1 MSYQKE
7 LENLVLSNQKL
18 SGVKKILIFDGKD
31 PRAIKA
37 AKNLKSQGLVHPI
50 LLSETQ
56 FDSEGVE
63 LEVLSEEKIQLFAKE
78 FFEFRK
84 GKETE
89 EGALKAMKTLPF
101 YACMLLRK
109 GLVDGVIGGLEFPT
123 ADILRAAFKV
133 IGPVKGIKTI
143 SSVMIMHKNN
153 EKFIFSDISVNIS
166 PSSEQLAEIGHN
178 ATLFA
183 KNLGFNPNV
192 AFLSFST
199 SGSGK
204 SLEAEAVETATKL
217 YNENAS
223 TKALGEIQFDAAMD
237 LEIRKAKYKGEM
249 NLDPVNVLIFPNL
262 NAGNIGY
269 KIAQRLGG
277 FGAIGPIIT
286 GIAKPI
292 NDLSRGSTVEDI
304 FNTALIT
311 ALQAEGTK

>member
-18 SGVKKILIFDGKD
+18 SGIKKILIIDGID
-31 PRAIKA
+31 PRAVEA
-37 AKNLKSQGLVHPI
+37 AKQLKDQGLVHPI
-50 LLSETQ
+50 LLCEEK
-56 FDSEGVE
+56 FDSKGVDI
-63 LEVLSEEKIQLFAKE
+63 EVMSEEKIQAFAKE

-89 EGALKAMKTLPF
+89 ESSLKSMKTLPF
-101 YACMLLRK
+101 YASMLLRK

-143 SSVMIMHKNN
+143 SSVMIMHKDDQR
-153 EKFIFSDISVNIS
+153 FIFSDISVNIS
-166 PSSEQLAEIGHN
+166 PSPEQLAEIGQN

-204 SLEAEAVETATKL
+204 SPEAEAVETATNL
-217 YNENAS
+217 YNQTAEK
-223 TKALGEIQFDAAMD
+223 KALGEIQFDAAVD
-237 LEIRKAKYKGEM
+237 LAIRKAKYKGEM

-286 GIAKPI
+286 GVAKPI
-292 NDLSRGSTVEDI
+292 NDLSRGSTVQDI

-311 ALQAEGTK
+311 ALQSKGTK